1 MSYPFE
7 ETVSTPTL
15 VNDSSPTTANIEAFT
30 NQLVER
36 INIANNS
43 NGPRP
48 ARPHPRLLSTVNTR
62 PYPEHN
68 HPDHNSLHRYLL
80 DPRNTAE
87 VLMRI
92 NSSPNCGQLAEIWGW
107 MLQAEEYR
115 LSAIRSGATAA
126 ANEEG
131 SRQLGH
137 THFHS
142 LVELG
147 IFDYVTP
154 QSPRYTPYTADSP
167 EPEPLQP
174 PISILVTTSTI
185 VSRDDDRNPPPYSH
199 IQRVDPATLTRSDDE
214 DTILPVPPPRPRR
227 RGQRSS
233 RTPLLFVG
241 LSGGHINSN
250 QPTETSHRERPCHQQ
265 TTAPQ
270 PRPNSQQPP
279 AICWECRRL
288 GHTRIHCDRHRCPRC
303 WARAP
308 GHRSERCP
316 HYRSEDYGRWG
327 NHAWNNRGNGGGSWG
342 NSDGDWNDGNH
353 DDAAQHNINT

>member
-1 MSYPFE
+1 MSYPLE
-7 ETVSTPTL
+7 ETVSTSAQI
-15 VNDSSPTTANIEAFT
+15 NDSTPTSTNIEAFN

-36 INIANNS
+36 INAANIS
-43 NGPRP
+43 NGPPTTRP
-48 ARPHPRLLSTVNTR
+48 RPLIADNTR

-92 NSSPNCGQLAEIWGW
+92 NSSPNCGQLAETWGW
-107 MLQAEEYR
+107 MLQAEKYR
-115 LSAIRSGATAA
+115 VSALESGAIAA
-126 ANEEG
+126 SNEEG
-131 SRQLGH
+131 SRRLGH
-137 THFHS
+137 AHFHE

-167 EPEPLQP
+167 EPEPLA
-174 PISILVTTSTI
+174 ILVTTSTL
-185 VSRDDDRNPPPYSH
+185 VTRDEDQNPPPYSH

-233 RTPLLFVG
+233 RTPLLAVG

-250 QPTETSHRERPCHQQ
+250 LSIEAPPREQSHRRPEP
-265 TTAPQ
+265 T
-270 PRPNSQQPP
+270 PRPSPISQRPP
-279 AICWECRRL
+279 ALCWECRRL
-288 GHTRIHCDRHRCPRC
+288 GHTRIHCENYKCPRC
-303 WARAP
+303 WVPAP
-308 GHRSERCP
+308 GHRVIRCSAYAP
-316 HYRSEDYGRWG
+316 WPQRNRVDSGSASRGRPWG
-327 NHAWNNRGNGGGSWG
+327 NWDHDW
-342 NSDGDWNDGNH
+342 SDSNH
-353 DDAAQHNINT
+353 DNTAQHNIDT